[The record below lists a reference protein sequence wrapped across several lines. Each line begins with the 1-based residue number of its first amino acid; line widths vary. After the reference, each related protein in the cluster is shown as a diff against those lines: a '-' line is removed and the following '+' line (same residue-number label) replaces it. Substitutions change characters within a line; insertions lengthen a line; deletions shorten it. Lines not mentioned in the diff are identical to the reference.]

1 MSSNSGLIHE
11 DAHELLEPFVRTE
24 ITHLSL
30 ALCVL
35 GFYLVTIGQFS
46 YIIKSRLFMSSA
58 LISLC
63 VGIAVGPIGL
73 DWVSPWQWVNFDE
86 EARYNLTFQLT
97 RLVIGIQV
105 MFAGIDLP
113 GAYLRREAWSLFM
126 LLLPIMTIA
135 WFISAG
141 FILLLFKGLTFLE
154 ALAISACITPTDPI
168 LANTIVKGR
177 YAEKHVPKAVKDII
191 SAESGANDGLGYPFL
206 FLAIFL
212 MQRTSHGRS
221 INESLQHWI
230 VTTWIYQILMSCVIG
245 ALIGYIARKS
255 LKFAHTRQ
263 LIDHESFL
271 AYGVGLAL
279 FTLGVVGVLGSDDV
293 LACFI
298 AGNSLTWRDFYRIE
312 ASEEDTFQDVIDS
325 LLDTAIFI
333 YVGAV
338 MPWSEFTSEFI
349 SPWRLVVFAICILVF
364 RRLPAM
370 LALYRF
376 IPALDGFSEGLFAG
390 WFGPIGVSAIYYAIL
405 ARENLPEDRIA
416 VRESVFPIVI
426 FMAMSSTIVHGIT
439 IPATKAAPLAIKR
452 TKSTMSYASRR
463 NNLFTRWFRGS
474 DNGSTSNVPDVPTP
488 ANVGTPAAGT
498 PAAGSRAV
506 SRRTSFDDSQ
516 HTIREGAGANGGLPA
531 PITVGKTEGGEFAAS
546 REEAEKDAEK
556 HMAESAGAGA
566 SAGGDVGQQEMR
578 EAPHPSH
585 GNGHKV
591 EFALPWG
598 A

>member
-1 MSSNSGLIHE
+1 MSTSSGLIHE
-11 DAHELLEPFVRTE
+11 DSHELLEPFVRTE

-46 YIIKSRLFMSSA
+46 YLLKSRLFMSSA

-73 DWVSPWQWVNFDE
+73 NWVSPWQWVNFDE

-113 GAYLRREAWSLFM
+113 GAYLRREAWSLTM

-245 ALIGYIARKS
+245 ALIGYVARKT

-349 SPWRLVVFAICILVF
+349 SPWRLVVFAICILLF

-405 ARENLPEDRIA
+405 ARENMPEDRIA
-416 VRESVFPIVI
+416 VRQSVFPIVI
-426 FMAMSSTIVHGIT
+426 FMAMASTIVHGIT

-452 TKSTMSYASRR
+452 TKSTMSYASRQG
-463 NNLFTRWFRGS
+463 NLLTRWFRGS
-474 DNGSTSNVPDVPTP
+474 DTSTSNVPDIPTP

-498 PAAGSRAV
+498 PANGSRVV
-506 SRRTSFDDSQ
+506 SRRTSFDDA
-516 HTIREGAGANGGLPA
+516 HTIRGGENAANGGMPT
-531 PITVGKTEGGEFAAS
+531 PITVGKTEGGVSAAT
-546 REEAEKDAEK
+546 REEAVKDVERQLGEGAC
-556 HMAESAGAGA
+556 AGAGA
-566 SAGGDVGQQEMR
+566 DGQQEMR
-578 EAPHPSH
+578 EAHPPRE
-585 GNGHKV
+585 NGHKV